1 MSIGVST
8 THLKNTTPSSIFYQA
23 SSQFKFLVMTEIN
36 IFFYNS
42 FLSLNISVFSLF
54 LIQKLQ
60 LPHTHTH
67 SEKSHPIFHSNAPLK
82 SEILWSPPIFVNLLG
97 GSIPPTESGEEAQHE
112 VDLNLKIMSI
122 IILPVP
128 CISES
133 FIEIKIKLNFY
144 FLISL
149 GWLKRFYEGL

>member
-36 IFFYNS
+36 IFFYNF

-60 LPHTHTH
+60 PPHPHPPPRKESPHLSQQRPSKKWDPVKPSHFSKFSRRLNPPNRKWGGGTAWSW
-67 SEKSHPIFHSNAPLK
+67 SELK
-82 SEILWSPPIFVNLLG
+82 DNEYNYPSRTVHF
-97 GSIPPTESGEEAQHE
+97 T
-112 VDLNLKIMSI
+112 
-122 IILPVP
+122 
-128 CISES
+128 
-133 FIEIKIKLNFY
+133 KLYWN
-144 FLISL
+144 
-149 GWLKRFYEGL
+149 KN